1 MENIKKPFK
10 KGNVCVLV
18 DPVTKNRIWL
28 PLEDV
33 EIKINGTTHN
43 LGKYLEQQEENKL
56 EKKEFEQYK
65 LKTNKILKEFSKILK
80 VVVGQNELNGLD
92 INEIIDT
99 MEGKQNEKE

>member
-65 LKTNKILKEFSKILK
+65 LKTRKILREFSKILK

>member
-1 MENIKKPFK
+1 MGKKMFSITLALILFTA
-10 KGNVCVLV
+10 NVIPTFAIEEQTGEPSTDIVQ
-18 DPVTKNRIWL
+18 
-28 PLEDV
+28 E
-33 EIKINGTTHN
+33 E
-43 LGKYLEQQEENKL
+43 YLEQQEENKL
-56 EKKEFEQYK
+56 EKKEFENYK

>member
-56 EKKEFEQYK
+56 EKKEFAEYK